1 MNRRAFVVTSV
12 SLLARPLVI
21 AAQPAG
27 KVYRISSIAAELPAT
42 PSGQGLFWDRMRELG
57 WSYGK
62 NVVIEHRMFGGDS
75 ERIPSLAQELMALGT
90 DVFIVPNGTVVTRVQ
105 RVTRAT
111 PIVTT
116 AAGDLVAAGFAA
128 NLARPGGNVT
138 GVQVMQTEIGGKH
151 LSLLKEMIPSLRR
164 VGVLA
169 AEHGFTEE
177 KLQLTTHS
185 TVAWIRALQADALTM
200 RVELDV
206 AIVSNE
212 GEFEKAFA
220 AFKSHRAQ
228 ALILYGSSLMSTSRK
243 TVSGFAL
250 MNRLPTICLDGTF
263 VSAGDYLMSYGWDRQ
278 ANLRLV
284 ADTVDKI
291 LRGTKAG
298 DIPIQQ
304 PTTFRLVINLAVAKT
319 LGLTVPRSILR
330 QADEVVQ

>member
-1 MNRRAFVVTSV
+1 M
-12 SLLARPLVI
+12 
-21 AAQPAG
+21 
-27 KVYRISSIAAELPAT
+27 
-42 PSGQGLFWDRMRELG
+42 
-57 WSYGK
+57 
-62 NVVIEHRMFGGDS
+62 
-75 ERIPSLAQELMALGT
+75 
-90 DVFIVPNGTVVTRVQ
+90 
-105 RVTRAT
+105 
-111 PIVTT
+111 
-116 AAGDLVAAGFAA
+116 
-128 NLARPGGNVT
+128 ARPGGNVT

-151 LSLLKEMIPSLRR
+151 LSLLKETIPSLRR

-177 KLQLTTHS
+177 KLQLTKHS
-185 TVAWIRALQADALTM
+185 TVAGIRATEASSRALGLQLH
-200 RVELDV
+200 V

-220 AFKSHRAQ
+220 AFTSHRVQ
-228 ALILYGSSLMSTSRK
+228 ALVLYGSSLMSLSTSRK
-243 TVSGFAL
+243 TVSAFAL
-250 MNRLPTICLDGTF
+250 MNRLPTICLDGNF

-278 ANLRLV
+278 ATLRLV

-319 LGLTVPRSILR
+319 LSLTVPRSILT